1 MQRRRQ
7 TKKGVNLVN
16 TAQAG
21 IILNAV
27 TTGLFNSNLVDFV
40 TGSRDGKF
48 AAGSDGTYRLT
59 MPELL
64 GFTTNGWKSSAIG
77 GVYASGYGLQ
87 RVVTDNFKKNAG
99 SMIATIV
106 LTPAAF
112 TVGKKLTAM
121 PRRDINKGLK
131 MLGLKSVV
139 SV

>member
-1 MQRRRQ
+1 MKARRQ
-7 TKKGVNLVN
+7 KKGLNLVN

-27 TTGLFNSNLVDFV
+27 TNGLFNSNLVDFV
-40 TGSRDGKF
+40 IGTKDGKF
-48 AAGSDGTYRLT
+48 MAGSDGTYRLT

-64 GFTTNGWKSSAIG
+64 GFGTSGWSASNIG
-77 GVYASGYGLQ
+77 GRYVSGYGLQ

-112 TVGKKLTAM
+112 KVGKKLTAM

>member
-1 MQRRRQ
+1 M
-7 TKKGVNLVN
+7 VN

-40 TGSRDGKF
+40 TGSKGGQF

-59 MPELL
+59 MPEML
-64 GFTTNGWKSSAIG
+64 GFTTSGWKSSAVG
-77 GVYASGYGLQ
+77 GVYASGFGLQ
-87 RVVTDNFKKNAG
+87 RVVTDNFKRNAG

-112 TVGKKLTAM
+112 KVGKKLTAM